1 MNFTALVIGDAR
13 SIDEMDLT
21 KMFLNR
27 NEVFG
32 NRNFIPFYRV
42 AQQD

>member
-32 NRNFIPFYRV
+32 NRNFIPFYRIV
-42 AQQD
+42 Q